1 MKQRQNALF
10 RMCCRLI
17 CWDVGSFDD
26 VGKPQRKAKVTH
38 LPLSLHEVH
47 FMISLMKCRWPKAIS
62 PSVSVRK
69 CRIPGDLLLANL
81 IWKAHRL
88 TWMGI
93 FACTTLSFTIP
104 ISRVHILHLSCVH
117 MDLQSTHFPLWFT
130 SRPSY
135 ATFCLDWVLFP
146 HILTPK
152 VPSDASCSANTPA
165 PAVHRESPIVRTAQ
179 VPRRHGKSCSLS
191 PALEPDKFPCPL
203 WKWFVSVR
211 AMPEY
216 FDGEYLVLQAPGLLM
231 KSQGDQVLLS
241 TEKQTWR
248 QSPLKC

>member
-10 RMCCRLI
+10 RMRCRLI

-26 VGKPQRKAKVTH
+26 VGKPQIKAKVTH

-47 FMISLMKCRWPKAIS
+47 FMISLMKCWWIYCWLVFFSPIAIS
-62 PSVSVRK
+62 PSVSVK

-88 TWMGI
+88 TWMGN
-93 FACTTLSFTIP
+93 FTCTTLSFTIQ
-104 ISRVHILHLSCVH
+104 ISRVHILHRSCVH
-117 MDLQSTHFPLWFT
+117 MDLQSTHFPLWFM

-135 ATFCLDWVLFP
+135 AIFCLDCVLFP

-165 PAVHRESPIVRTAQ
+165 PTDHRESPIGERPKYLADTENGV
-179 VPRRHGKSCSLS
+179 VCPRL
-191 PALEPDKFPCPL
+191 
-203 WKWFVSVR
+203 
-211 AMPEY
+211 
-216 FDGEYLVLQAPGLLM
+216 
-231 KSQGDQVLLS
+231 
-241 TEKQTWR
+241 
-248 QSPLKC
+248 